1 MYICTSNSLQ
11 PNGLQSTRLLC
22 PGILQA
28 RILEWVVISYS
39 RGSSRPRDQT
49 QISDVSC
56 IGKSG
61 SLPLVP
67 PGKPKP
73 LAFLCLCVCVC
84 VKSLRSC
91 PTLCN
96 AMDCS
101 LPGSPD
107 CGIFQA
113 RLPEW
118 VAIPFSRGSSQLRKR
133 AKPKPS
139 VGAEVQEGWGHW
151 QRKFYQQLCPFPS
164 RLTCSPPAN
173 IF

>member
-39 RGSSRPRDQT
+39 SGSSWPRDQT

-84 VKSLRSC
+84 VLSRFGHVQLFA
-91 PTLCN
+91 TLWTVAC
-96 AMDCS
+96 
-101 LPGSPD
+101 
-107 CGIFQA
+107 QA
-113 RLPEW
+113 PLTVE
-118 VAIPFSRGSSQLRKR
+118 FSRQEYRSGLPSPSPGDV
-133 AKPKPS
+133 PKPGIKPVS
-139 VGAEVQEGWGHW
+139 CNVGGFFTVWATEEA
-151 QRKFYQQLCPFPS
+151 F
-164 RLTCSPPAN
+164 
-173 IF
+173 